1 MLKFASSLPQL
12 TPRTF
17 RRIGVLALMIASYV
31 FAEFSLPGGLVRR
44 LWGKGSD
51 DPGVTVVAEHRGS
64 SYRLVLSTTNC
75 VDITITVDASR
86 ENTGSSRPIPFTVA
100 THGQQHIELATFGP
114 LDSSKPW
121 DFHYR
126 YQWLYGCPGA
136 LPDDTVYM
144 LPFDPASR
152 HKLLQGAHGTFSH
165 QAGSGN
171 DYANDWDM
179 PEGTVVLAARGGV
192 VVGLRSDSTAHGVGE
207 RFKNSANYAIIRHA
221 DGTYGEYLHLQAF
234 GQLVKLGDDVHVGQA
249 IAHSGNTGYTS
260 RPHLHFGVFRIRD
273 DNKREA
279 LPVRIRTSEG
289 IKTVLEEGHIY

>member
-192 VVGLRSDSTAHGVGE
+192 VVGLRSDSTAQRTAVINGSQCVRSNFVSIH
-207 RFKNSANYAIIRHA
+207 RF
-221 DGTYGEYLHLQAF
+221 ELH
-234 GQLVKLGDDVHVGQA
+234 VRRTREDKTSHR
-249 IAHSGNTGYTS
+249 S
-260 RPHLHFGVFRIRD
+260 RPLTIQGFSHCPMAPIR
-273 DNKREA
+273 RA
-279 LPVRIRTSEG
+279 CRAMWAVRDPRKAS
-289 IKTVLEEGHIY
+289 

>member
-1 MLKFASSLPQL
+1 VKQKMPRKNFRIVIL
-12 TPRTF
+12 T
-17 RRIGVLALMIASYV
+17 LAIASYF

-64 SYRLVLSTTNC
+64 SYCLVLTTTNC

-86 ENTGSSRPIPFTVA
+86 ENTASSRPIPFTVA
-100 THGQQHIELATFGP
+100 TRGQQRMELASFEP
-114 LDSSKPW
+114 QSISKHW

-136 LPDDTVYM
+136 IPDDTVYM
-144 LPFDPASR
+144 LPFASAAR
-152 HKLLQGAHGTFSH
+152 YKLLQGAHGTFSH

-179 PEGTVVLAARGGV
+179 PEGAVVLAARGGV
-192 VVGLRSDSTAHGVGE
+192 VVGLRVDSKVHGVGE
-207 RFKNSANYAIIRHA
+207 RFKNSANYVILRHA
-221 DGTYGEYLHLQAF
+221 DGTYGEYLHLQTYGA
-234 GQLVKLGDDVHVGQA
+234 LVKLGENVQVGQA
-249 IAHSGNTGYTS
+249 IAHSGFTGYTS

-273 DNKREA
+273 DNTRES
-279 LPVRIRTSEG
+279 LPVKIRTSEG
-289 IKTVLEEGHIY
+289 IKTILEDGRVY